1 MMRTTSRIEKEN
13 RPQAVYCYFVA
24 LNDAVISV

>member
-1 MMRTTSRIEKEN
+1 MMLTYSRLEKEN
-13 RPQAVYCYFVA
+13 RPQAVYFYFVA